1 MDAPVVA
8 ASVLLRALSL
18 CVLLCL
24 LGTAVFYLLGQLDEA
39 VSQHRRDMNARAYRT
54 QLYFDQREALLN
66 YLADSVVQVP
76 LPEDARLPVIEG
88 AVRHLPLGQ
97 VGSRQQLQLL
107 LPARAERTLRELGVR
122 LIHVGPGTDAS
133 GRWLSPVNT
142 ETAGAPIGVDATR
155 LRLHAGPGQSPPQV
169 QWLASPQAPG
179 MIHLY
184 RAIDD
189 AAVPQHWLVLALDAA
204 ASAAVIGCGTTSACA
219 LLDASGQPVPATN
232 PDQGAPPSPWL
243 RELQGDRF
251 GFAWLHGLSLLK
263 GIGQDDWRLVQHVRP
278 ARLLKDIGLPLAV
291 TLLLCAAAAVTL
303 RALTLKLD
311 RQIIG
316 PARDQHRQLLESF
329 HFGSTVVEMAPVGI
343 CVLRCHDGQIMLEN
357 QLARDWLGA
366 DHRGE
371 DWNAAW
377 RNIARSSHASTAAR
391 QARDFTTHDGRE
403 LQVLYSATRYHN
415 EDVLLCVFNDIS
427 RHRQIQAA
435 LANAKLAADNASKAK
450 SAFVATMSHEI
461 RTPLHGLLGTLELL
475 AGTSLDPRQARLLET
490 LQQSSAVLLQL
501 ISNVLDV
508 SRIES
513 GQLGIRPAPF
523 CPLDLAETTLRGY
536 ADAAL
541 RKQLQIMVCT
551 DPTLPMH
558 VTGDADRIRQIL
570 GNLLSN
576 AIKFT
581 DSGRIVM
588 RVWPEQDEAGT
599 QRICWQVTDTGVGI
613 PVAAQ
618 AHLFKP
624 FQQVE
629 GQHRAEGSGLG
640 LSISRHLVDQMH
652 GELQLVSAPGLGS
665 SFTIRLPL
673 PSTAEEDGN
682 TPRLLAEPVVYVRC
696 PVLELTESACQWL
709 QRWGATARPWPGLM
723 QAIEPGAI
731 LVDSDPGGAAPLSW
745 SGPRVV
751 ATPDAGDQPIAHPAR
766 PDERI
771 VSLFSIRAIA
781 AGVAQLQQRVLL
793 PAPTAASRH
802 GHALGLQVLVVED
815 NPINRLLLQEQL
827 EVLGCQPTLAA
838 DGREAL
844 ACCRARD
851 FDVILSD
858 INMPRLD
865 GYALARRLR
874 AVGISTPI
882 IGATANAT
890 PEVRVLCRE
899 AGMDDCLFKPIT
911 LQALQAQLVTLGVP
925 ARPAAQEPALMPAS
939 CTATEA
945 LQVPADV
952 LQVFLDTMHSDI
964 SQLGVAMAEAERP
977 RASQLLHRI
986 RGALV
991 VVSAVGLADAA
1002 QLAEQ
1007 QVAGAAPWADAIDST
1022 NTFVFRL
1029 EGALRQLET
1038 AGPVASRLASMP
1050 AAGTEDADARNRS
1063 DR

>member
-1 MDAPVVA
+1 
-8 ASVLLRALSL
+8 
-18 CVLLCL
+18 
-24 LGTAVFYLLGQLDEA
+24 
-39 VSQHRRDMNARAYRT
+39 
-54 QLYFDQREALLN
+54 
-66 YLADSVVQVP
+66 
-76 LPEDARLPVIEG
+76 
-88 AVRHLPLGQ
+88 
-97 VGSRQQLQLL
+97 
-107 LPARAERTLRELGVR
+107 
-122 LIHVGPGTDAS
+122 
-133 GRWLSPVNT
+133 
-142 ETAGAPIGVDATR
+142 
-155 LRLHAGPGQSPPQV
+155 
-169 QWLASPQAPG
+169 
-179 MIHLY
+179 
-184 RAIDD
+184 
-189 AAVPQHWLVLALDAA
+189 
-204 ASAAVIGCGTTSACA
+204 
-219 LLDASGQPVPATN
+219 
-232 PDQGAPPSPWL
+232 
-243 RELQGDRF
+243 
-251 GFAWLHGLSLLK
+251 
-263 GIGQDDWRLVQHVRP
+263 
-278 ARLLKDIGLPLAV
+278 
-291 TLLLCAAAAVTL
+291 
-303 RALTLKLD
+303 
-311 RQIIG
+311 
-316 PARDQHRQLLESF
+316 
-329 HFGSTVVEMAPVGI
+329 
-343 CVLRCHDGQIMLEN
+343 
-357 QLARDWLGA
+357 
-366 DHRGE
+366 
-371 DWNAAW
+371 
-377 RNIARSSHASTAAR
+377 
-391 QARDFTTHDGRE
+391 
-403 LQVLYSATRYHN
+403 
-415 EDVLLCVFNDIS
+415 
-427 RHRQIQAA
+427 
-435 LANAKLAADNASKAK
+435 
-450 SAFVATMSHEI
+450 
-461 RTPLHGLLGTLELL
+461 
-475 AGTSLDPRQARLLET
+475 
-490 LQQSSAVLLQL
+490 
-501 ISNVLDV
+501 
-508 SRIES
+508 
-513 GQLGIRPAPF
+513 
-523 CPLDLAETTLRGY
+523 
-536 ADAAL
+536 
-541 RKQLQIMVCT
+541 
-551 DPTLPMH
+551 
-558 VTGDADRIRQIL
+558 
-570 GNLLSN
+570 
-576 AIKFT
+576 
-581 DSGRIVM
+581 M

-640 LSISRHLVDQMH
+640 LSISRHLVEQMH

-673 PSTAEEDGN
+673 PSAAEEDGN

-751 ATPDAGDQPIAHPAR
+751 TTPDAGDQPIAHPAR

-781 AGVAQLQQRVLL
+781 AGVAQLQQGVLL

-827 EVLGCQPTLAA
+827 ETLGCQPTLAA
-838 DGREAL
+838 DGCEAL

-858 INMPRLD
+858 INMPRID

-882 IGATANAT
+882 IGVTANAT
-890 PEVRVLCRE
+890 PEVRALCRE

-911 LQALQAQLVTLGVP
+911 LHALQAQLVTLGLP
-925 ARPAAQEPALMPAS
+925 ARPAVQEPALTPAS

-945 LQVPADV
+945 LQVPAEV

-964 SQLGVAMAEAERP
+964 SQLGVAMADAERP
-977 RASQLLHRI
+977 LASQLLHRI

-1038 AGPVASRLASMP
+1038 AGPVASPPAPMP